1 MEARLMKIG
10 ECQLDVGRHGVVRD
24 GELHRLEPRDYA
36 VLRHLVDSAP
46 NLVTTRAL
54 MRRAWRSKVVGD
66 NALHQ
71 SIGRLRRVLGDNA
84 RNPIYIQ
91 TLPKLG
97 YQFIAPVTPLKD
109 SSDYSE
115 EISPIAVL
123 PFRDYSDGGNDAYVI
138 DGLSFEICHHLM
150 QSGAQVVS
158 LDRAARV
165 QRSGFTD
172 LEVGGRVGARTVLS
186 GSLMVA
192 DGRVRITTML
202 CDVETERQLWSS
214 KFDMQET
221 QIFELH
227 TQLADAIVTGLYD
240 KMGGRRGPRASSIQR
255 VSLTSLR
262 DEREMQRRAT

>member
-1 MEARLMKIG
+1 MQARLLKIG
-10 ECQLDVGRHGVVRD
+10 ECQLDVGRHGVLRD
-24 GELHRLEPRDYA
+24 GELHRLEPRDYT
-36 VLRHLVDSAP
+36 VLMHLIDSAP
-46 NLVTTRAL
+46 NLVSTRAL

-71 SIGRLRRVLGDNA
+71 SIGRLRRVLGDDA
-84 RNPIYIQ
+84 RQPLYIQ

-97 YQFIAPVTPLKD
+97 YQFIAPVIPLKD
-109 SSDYSE
+109 TGDYSA

-123 PFRDYSDGGNDAYVI
+123 PFRDYSAEDNDAYLI
-138 DGLSFEICHHLM
+138 DGLSFEICHQLM

-192 DGRVRITTML
+192 EGRVRITSML
-202 CDVETERQLWSS
+202 CDVESERQLWSD
-214 KFDMQET
+214 KFDLEEQ

-227 TQLADAIVTGLYD
+227 TQLAGAIVEGLYD
-240 KMGGRRGPRASSIQR
+240 KMGGRKGPRATALQR
-255 VSLTSLR
+255 VSLSSLQ
-262 DEREMQRRAT
+262 DERKLKRSAP